1 MNKKTPSF
9 QFYPG
14 DWLKDPALMTCSY
27 TERGIWMSILCLM
40 FLSPT
45 KYSLTKCVSHKR
57 VGLKISEVAK
67 ALRVQKK
74 SLLALVEKG
83 VMRQSRR
90 SGIFFSARL
99 LRDERARRRWAR
111 NKRLSRETRQRQK
124 RNVSRLSRRSSS
136 SDITSVGASAVSNK
150 THAPQAPFDT
160 PAFREAWADWEQS
173 RREARKP
180 LKPTTI
186 RLQFRK
192 LQEMGHDRA
201 VAALRYSAANGYTG
215 IFEEASRE
223 RPSKTGGLP
232 QRGER
237 ITPKILV
244 GHGAVSPVSPGLPP
258 AGRDETLPGLRGDHS
273 PF

>member
-1 MNKKTPSF
+1 
-9 QFYPG
+9 
-14 DWLKDPALMTCSY
+14 MTCSY

-45 KYSLTKCVSHKR
+45 KYSLTKCVSGKR

-111 NKRLSRETRQRQK
+111 NKRLSRETPQRQK
-124 RNVSRLSRRSSS
+124 RNVSRLSRRFSS
-136 SDITSVGASAVSNK
+136 SDITSVGASAASNK
-150 THAPQAPFDT
+150 TPQAPFDT
-160 PAFREAWADWEQS
+160 PAFRAAWADWEQS

-192 LQEMGHDRA
+192 LQEMGHDRV
-201 VAALRYSAANGYTG
+201 VAALRNSTANGYQG
-215 IFEEASRE
+215 IYEP
-223 RPSKTGGLP
+223 RPDRLP
-232 QRGER
+232 FGNPAR
-237 ITPKILV
+237 
-244 GHGAVSPVSPGLPP
+244 VSAPAGKYDGIGVVVNSDPPESPGAPGHLPGP
-258 AGRDETLPGLRGDHS
+258 ESDWLRSGGEAPGLRNG
-273 PF
+273 